1 MNYESA
7 YAKALDDIGAGG
19 RVIGKGKNAIIEPD
33 TPYDQAVFDAA
44 VASII
49 RCDLVREV
57 KTEAR
62 KRIDAIAPLWK
73 QMNAARENPSDA
85 IFSEIDVIRKK
96 SNMIEAHLDTLT
108 DAEAGAYDI
117 ENSPIW
123 D

>member
-1 MNYESA
+1 
-7 YAKALDDIGAGG
+7 
-19 RVIGKGKNAIIEPD
+19 
-33 TPYDQAVFDAA
+33 
-44 VASII
+44 
-49 RCDLVREV
+49 
-57 KTEAR
+57 
-62 KRIDAIAPLWK
+62 LWK